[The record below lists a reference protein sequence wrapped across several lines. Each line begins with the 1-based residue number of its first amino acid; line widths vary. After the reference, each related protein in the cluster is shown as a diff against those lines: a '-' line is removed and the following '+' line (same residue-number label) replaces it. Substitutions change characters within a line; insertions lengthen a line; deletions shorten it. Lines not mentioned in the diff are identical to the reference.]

1 VLLLCDRGIDVVTPL
16 LHEFTYQAMAM
27 DLLHLDDGKIYRYL
41 PVARIV

>member
-27 DLLHLDDGKIYRYL
+27 DLLPIEDGRVYKYL
-41 PVARIV
+41 PVSRIV